1 MAEIGGSSRL
11 VVQTFA
17 QCRWNS
23 HKLKNQREISLHHC
37 FRGRFKTRFFFTNIS
52 LYFPEIMKWK
62 NLQLPYNIITTC
74 LVCERVRKKERQIF
88 KHELHKRNV
97 EQNRLC
103 MLFKVPKQNQH
114 LSTRKIVDM
123 ITPRTICRS
132 ILQRWEREKRSVC
145 IWFLPKRK
153 LKNATKPTKLFSFYF
168 LQLLLWHLA
177 TQYTFPSCIVAWGL
191 LTEKKTY

>member
-23 HKLKNQREISLHHC
+23 HKLKQREISLHHC

-52 LYFPEIMKWK
+52 LYFSPKIMKWK
-62 NLQLPYNIITTC
+62 TLTTSLQYYYHMSC
-74 LVCERVRKKERQIF
+74 VRESEKKERQIF
-88 KHELHKRNV
+88 KHELHKRKV
-97 EQNRLC
+97 EQSRLC
-103 MLFKVPKQNQH
+103 MLFQVSKLNEH
-114 LSTRKIVDM
+114 LSIINHSQNHMQIHFIKMR
-123 ITPRTICRS
+123 
-132 ILQRWEREKRSVC
+132 EREKIC
-145 IWFLPKRK
+145 IWFSPKRK

-168 LQLLLWHLA
+168 LQLLWHLA

-191 LTEKKTY
+191 LTEKNKPY